1 MAAVLLVLGIG
12 QRTFLAPSTS
22 VKQEIT
28 LAQSDAEYVSIPAE
42 VFQMH
47 KGNPSVVIN
56 GENVFLALAEQRDI
70 DGWLSIHHYG
80 EVSVNNDATALE
92 VQQVSAAPATDEGDN
107 TDGEEPA
114 PENPEAA
121 PLPNPRGSDL
131 WLAEYAGETSLK
143 VAVSPQPTQSVLV
156 TSGSEQPE
164 LPTELY
170 VIWAQE
176 RATPLAGPL
185 LAAGGLFAALGILLY
200 LFALDHDRRGLGPRR
215 GRKGPFQGLRNR
227 KVKQE
232 HGSEA
237 GKTAGSRR
245 GSKLG
250 FVIPGLIVASL
261 TLTACSPSY
270 WPQPVPEVA
279 TTDTDQED
287 NQVTADQAVV
297 PVTEGQLETILQRVV
312 EDAAAADEA
321 RDASL
326 LEERFTG
333 AALEQRT
340 ANYLVQAKEE
350 GTQALPFIT
359 NQRLQYDLVQ
369 STEKWPRSLFIT
381 VESSDT
387 LVADEPD
394 VDAESDIETTD
405 TEIEVSDEADGSTTP
420 EQGTT
425 PTLVLL
431 LKQMSPHEN
440 YQVHH
445 VISLRG
451 GIEMPAAAPVEEGTA
466 VLSND
471 IKTLLMPPGEVASA
485 FAQIMQS
492 GTADNELAASFALE
506 GEMLLEKFGSAWAK
520 DFCKEDQTC
529 SVSVESKPEQ
539 IVSLSTGQGGALMFA
554 TIIDSHTMEVDND
567 RKVLLP
573 TPTEEAFGLDAQY
586 SKVTRTWQHE
596 ILFYVPT
603 AESTD
608 QIQVLGSQSQVI
620 GATGVEQ
627 ES

>member
-1 MAAVLLVLGIG
+1 MAAILLVLGIG
-12 QRTFLAPSTS
+12 QRTFLAPPTS

-28 LAQSDAEYVSIPAE
+28 LAHDEAQYVSIPAE
-42 VFQMH
+42 VFQMQ
-47 KGNPSVVIN
+47 KGNPSVVIT
-56 GENVFLALAEQRDI
+56 GENVFLSLAEQRDV
-70 DGWLSIHHYG
+70 DGWLSTHFYG
-80 EVSVNNDATALE
+80 AVSVNSDATALE
-92 VQQVSAAPATDEGDN
+92 VAEIS
-107 TDGEEPA
+107 
-114 PENPEAA
+114 PEASDQGEQAPSSEDSEETPVDA
-121 PLPNPRGSDL
+121 PLPDPRGSDL

-143 VAVSPQPTQSVLV
+143 VAVSPQPSQAVLV
-156 TSGSEQPE
+156 TSGADSPQ
-164 LPTELY
+164 LPNELY

-176 RATPLAGPL
+176 RSTPLAGPL
-185 LAAGGLFAALGILLY
+185 LAAGGLFAILGVLLY
-200 LFALDHDRRGLGPRR
+200 LFAIDYDRRGLGPRR

-227 KVKQE
+227 KVKQQNIPSS
-232 HGSEA
+232 GTPS
-237 GKTAGSRR
+237 GSRR

-250 FVIPGLIVASL
+250 FVVPGLVVASL

-270 WPQPVPEVA
+270 WPQAEVEAPTSGPELEE
-279 TTDTDQED
+279 DQSV
-287 NQVTADQAVV
+287 NDQAVV

-312 EDAAAADEA
+312 ESASAADEA

-326 LEERFTG
+326 LEDRFTG
-333 AALEQRT
+333 PALEQRT

-359 NQRLQYDLVQ
+359 TNRLQYDLVQ
-369 STEKWPRSLFIT
+369 STEKWPRSMFIT

-394 VDAESDIETTD
+394 VEEDTELETTE
-405 TEIEVSDEADGSTTP
+405 TETEVSEEAEGSTTP
-420 EQGTT
+420 EQETT

-440 YQVHH
+440 FQVHH
-445 VISLRG
+445 VVSLRG

-471 IKTLLMPPGEVASA
+471 IKTLLMPPGDVAA
-485 FAQIMQS
+485 TFAEIMQT
-492 GTADNELAASFALE
+492 GEENIELAASYALE

-554 TIIDSHTMEVDND
+554 TIIDSHTMEVDD
-567 RKVLLP
+567 ERKVLLP

-608 QIQVLGSQSQVI
+608 PIQVLGSQSQVI